1 MAKKTAAPPIASD
14 QQISALLARYKCP
27 VPFHEVR
34 TRFLGVVATP
44 AIGVSPIK
52 MVESLWG
59 GKLPELPN
67 VEAVNE
73 LMDGLVMGLWNR
85 LAQHQERSAPFR
97 LTRTQPKPKRAEL
110 AALALMRCQELDGF
124 LEGLFCNQEAVG
136 LAERARRGLEELG
149 EMRALFMATLD
160 IASDNT
166 ITAPA
171 LQLENTLRL
180 MHQIT
185 KNAEH
190 EIHAIVIA
198 CSRARRNMLSQT
210 STLKPTLH

>member
-1 MAKKTAAPPIASD
+1 MARKPAAPPIASD
-14 QQISALLARYKCP
+14 EQVSTLLARYNCP

-34 TRFLGVVATP
+34 TRFLGGIASPT
-44 AIGVSPIK
+44 IGVSPIK

-59 GKLPELPN
+59 DKIPEFPN
-67 VEAVNE
+67 VEAANE
-73 LMDGLVMGLWNR
+73 LMAGLVMGLWNR
-85 LAQHQERSAPFR
+85 LTQHQERSAPFR

-124 LEGLFCNQEAVG
+124 LEGLYGNQEAVG
-136 LAERARRGLEELG
+136 LPERARRGLEELG
-149 EMRALFMATLD
+149 EMRALFMATLGV
-160 IASDNT
+160 ASDRKT
-166 ITAPA
+166 LDAA
-171 LQLENTLRL
+171 LQVENTLRL
-180 MHQIT
+180 MQQIT

-198 CSRARRNMLSQT
+198 CSRARRNMLSQN